1 MDIIPV
7 CEDSYGTV
15 CTCITDGVIGADLA
29 MGRGSS
35 PPYRFRVNGT
45 PSLAAT
51 NFCRYGREEGEAL
64 EVEDD
69 LSSLLYEFLDPP
81 LITNR

>member
-29 MGRGSS
+29 VGRAGSS
-35 PPYRFRVNGT
+35 PPIASVSIE
-45 PSLAAT
+45 P
-51 NFCRYGREEGEAL
+51 
-64 EVEDD
+64 
-69 LSSLLYEFLDPP
+69 LL
-81 LITNR
+81 